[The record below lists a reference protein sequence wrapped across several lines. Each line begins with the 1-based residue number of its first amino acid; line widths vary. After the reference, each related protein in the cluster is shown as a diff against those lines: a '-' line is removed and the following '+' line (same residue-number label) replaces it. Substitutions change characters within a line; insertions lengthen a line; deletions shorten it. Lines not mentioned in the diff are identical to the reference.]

1 MLPPPESR
9 AWGSHQPGL
18 GCVHDEPG
26 DLSGGSAL
34 HSGILRAR
42 VFAQSDHAVQFIAF
56 GTLIGFV
63 VTAAIVAVVW
73 WLNRAGSDWL

>member
-1 MLPPPESR
+1 MQNNSLKSQFLIDTNITFLNFGSFGACPKPVFEEYQRLQLELEKES
-9 AWGSHQPGL
+9 
-18 GCVHDEPG
+18 
-26 DLSGGSAL
+26 
-34 HSGILRAR
+34 
-42 VFAQSDHAVQFIAF
+42 VQFIAF